1 MDRAA
6 RKPVEAFQPE
16 SDVPAGLPVP
26 KPDNSEQKEIFLDR
40 DTYLQVIHEH
50 MKSSYLLDE
59 EKIRTILPGFLN
71 TLQQQLQTVE
81 QCLDRGDLS
90 ALGKAGHTLKG
101 ALLNLGLFELAD
113 VAYSIEQQGKQQA
126 ADADYSEMI
135 SYLGINIRL
144 ITAGEDQD

>member
-1 MDRAA
+1 M
-6 RKPVEAFQPE
+6 
-16 SDVPAGLPVP
+16 
-26 KPDNSEQKEIFLDR
+26 DR

-113 VAYSIEQQGKQQA
+113 VAYSIEQQGKQRA

-135 SYLGINIRL
+135 SYLGTNIRL
-144 ITAGEDQD
+144 ITGGEDQD